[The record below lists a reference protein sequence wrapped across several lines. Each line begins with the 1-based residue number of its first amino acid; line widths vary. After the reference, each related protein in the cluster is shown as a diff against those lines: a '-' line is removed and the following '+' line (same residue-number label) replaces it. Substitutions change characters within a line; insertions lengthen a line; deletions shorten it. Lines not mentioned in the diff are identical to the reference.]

1 MAAGPWALRSGASLQ
16 RTLATSVVQARQAIL
31 GHKPSEGRNAK
42 SFSELK
48 KLRKSGWI
56 GPKVA
61 DYFPTPDP
69 VVKHP
74 IMRMAHDSERVA
86 ALEARKNTGRGVP
99 KKGEGKRSG
108 KK

>member
-1 MAAGPWALRSGASLQ
+1 MAAGPWAPRSGAAAGTRYLCRAGTPAISDTSPL
-16 RTLATSVVQARQAIL
+16 RTARKVL
-31 GHKPSEGRNAK
+31 
-42 SFSELK
+42 
-48 KLRKSGWI
+48 LRAQSCESGWI